1 MTKYL
6 AKIENNTVVDVTR
19 FSDEDY
25 NLGIDHCKN
34 LIEDVSSNYILCE
47 KGTSVGYN
55 YDSNSNT
62 IYQPQP
68 FDSWTLDSNFVWQP
82 PVAEPDGG
90 SLGLVHWNENNLR
103 WEAYSTPDV
112 PSADKYWNVS
122 TSSWEDI

>member
-6 AKIENNTVVDVTR
+6 AKIENNKVVDVTR

-34 LIEDVSSNYILCE
+34 LIGDASSNYIVCE
-47 KGTSVGYN
+47 KGVCAGYN

-62 IYQPQP
+62 IYPFKP

-82 PVAEPDGG
+82 PVAEPDKESNG
-90 SLGLVHWNENNLR
+90 VIIWDETNTR
-103 WEAYSTPDV
+103 WEGFAT
-112 PSADKYWNVS
+112 ATS
-122 TSSWEDI
+122 TSPSTYWDPSDSTWKNI

>member
-6 AKIENNTVVDVTR
+6 AKIENNKVVDVTR

-34 LIEDVSSNYILCE
+34 LIGDASSNYILCE
-47 KGTSVGYN
+47 RGTSAGYN

-62 IYQPQP
+62 IYPSKP

-82 PVAEPDGG
+82 PVAEPDKGTNG
-90 SLGLVHWNENNLR
+90 AITWNETNNR
-103 WEAYSTPDV
+103 WEGFV
-112 PSADKYWNVS
+112 NADNTS
-122 TSSWEDI
+122 TSTYWDPSDSTWKNI